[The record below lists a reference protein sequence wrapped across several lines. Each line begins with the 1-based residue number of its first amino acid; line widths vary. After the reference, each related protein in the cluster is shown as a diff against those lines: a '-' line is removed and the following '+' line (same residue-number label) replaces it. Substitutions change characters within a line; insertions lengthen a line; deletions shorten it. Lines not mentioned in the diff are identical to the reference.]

1 VSADVLRL
9 DLWRES
15 QAGIGRFRVLLLNT
29 GNKYGDKF
37 QPQEYCEFKIDDVS
51 LMKGYVDDVNPV
63 VDDEAETH
71 HELIEVAGRD
81 YGQDLANLFLE
92 KDYADKPVDDIFADA
107 LSSAGSE
114 ISYTSGSILPR
125 RTFSFQRTFLID
137 GFRELAQSVD
147 ADFYVADDK
156 VLHLFT
162 LGAVGEAS
170 GVGLQSVAGD
180 GGNNIL
186 RMRLGYREGF
196 TIKNH
201 VHILSGAV
209 NDHYTEGNGG
219 DWVADKGY
227 GVKEEISDCDSAMD
241 WSKSV
246 EGDAVTVDPSIKKE
260 GSASLRW
267 TIYRAVA
274 GNHQL
279 TYNPPTAIN
288 FTDKALLYLW
298 LHSPNTGKTGYLR
311 LVDGSGNYNQYNLT
325 FNWFGWYWRRIV
337 ISAYDSQSP
346 THPNLSNIDQIIINY
361 DQGTAESGTVY
372 VHVDYLFS
380 ATDSC
385 VDELSQVIVGKG
397 SIRSYAEEGENRVYL
412 LFPKYNYDFLDF
424 SGITEDRIGCW
435 VRAVTSD
442 PRGNF
447 ILTDTDDNEII
458 SDSTN
463 SKTPI
468 AGGQW
473 RFWECPVGA
482 HVGIDGPDDE
492 WDYSVGTSF
501 NWKVKKIAVSVGGVN
516 PCTDLILDGLKLPSN
531 IRAKAIKQ
539 DAPSQ
544 TSYRKRMHA
553 ETRTDLASQKA
564 LEEYA
569 ETVLAKRRDP
579 LQSLD
584 ITIAGNT
591 GLKYAGQ
598 TLTVNAPSSG
608 IENQVYRIVSLHHIF
623 ADGAWKDGSR
633 YITELKL
640 IKHDVVGA
648 QKSDPLRILLRSDP
662 DTAMLEAIGRRL
674 GYLERAR

>member
-1 VSADVLRL
+1 MLRL

-15 QAGIGRFRVLLLNT
+15 QAGLGRLRVLLLNT

-37 QPQEYCEFKIDDVS
+37 LPQEDCEFRIDNIS
-51 LMKGYVDDVNPV
+51 LMKGYVDDVNPY
-63 VDDEAETH
+63 VDDEADTY
-71 HELIEVAGRD
+71 HELIEVVGRD

-92 KDYADKPVDDIFADA
+92 KEYADKPVDDIFTDA
-107 LSSAGSE
+107 LSSVGSE
-114 ISYTSGSILPR
+114 IAYSSPSVLPK
-125 RTFSFQRTFLID
+125 RTFGFQRTFLID

-156 VLHLFT
+156 TLHLFA
-162 LGAVGEAS
+162 LGAMGEAS
-170 GVGLQSVAGD
+170 GVTLKSIPGD

-186 RMRLGYREGF
+186 RMQLGYREGF
-196 TIKNH
+196 TIKNY

-209 NDHYTEGNGG
+209 NDHYTEGNGE
-219 DWVADKGY
+219 DWITDKGY
-227 GVKEEISDCDSAMD
+227 GSKEEINGCDSSTD

-246 EGDAVTVDPSIKKE
+246 ASDAITVDPSVKKE

-267 TIYRAVA
+267 TIDRTV
-274 GNHQL
+274 GGDHQL
-279 TYNPPTAIN
+279 TYDPSSAIS
-288 FTDKALLYLW
+288 FSGRTLLCLW
-298 LHSPNTGKTGYLR
+298 LYSPNTGKTGYVR

-325 FNWFGWYWRRIV
+325 YNWLGWYWRRMV
-337 ISAYDSQSP
+337 VSAYDSQSP
-346 THPNLSNIDQIIINY
+346 TPPNLTNIDQIIINY

-372 VHVDYLFS
+372 VYVDYPFS

-385 VDELSQVIVGKG
+385 ADELSEVMVGKG
-397 SIRSYAEEGENRVYL
+397 SVRSYAEEGENRVYI
-412 LFPKYNYDFLDF
+412 LFPKYNYDYLDF
-424 SGITEDRIGCW
+424 SGITVDRIGCW
-435 VRAVTSD
+435 VRAASSD

-447 ILTDTDDNEII
+447 ILTDTDNNEII

-468 AGGQW
+468 SSGQW

-482 HVGIDGPDDE
+482 HVGIDGADDE

-516 PCTDLILDGLKLPSN
+516 PCTDLIVDGLKLPSN
-531 IRAKAIKQ
+531 IRAKAIRQ
-539 DAPSQ
+539 DPQSQ
-544 TSYRKRMHA
+544 GSYRKRMHA

-569 ETVLAKRRDP
+569 ETVLARRKDP

-584 ITIAGNT
+584 VTVTGNT
-591 GLKYAGQ
+591 SLKYAGQ

-623 ADGAWKDGSR
+623 ADGAWKDGLR
-633 YITELKL
+633 HITELRL
-640 IKHDVVGA
+640 IKHDVGTT
-648 QKSDPLRILLRSDP
+648 QKSDPLRILLRNDP
-662 DTAMLEAIGRRL
+662 DTAMLEAISRRL